1 MRDLVK
7 DIINTNTSRRGFL
20 SGMAVASYSAAAAK
34 SALAAV
40 EPFIPGAELP
50 ESWTR
55 SVTGTGIDLLHEQIL
70 ETGTKYMFVANGSGV
85 GPLCS
90 AMVRKPG
97 LQFIQ
102 ATHEGQTVAIAD
114 GYAKVTGKPSFCM
127 FSRVGLPH
135 SSSNLYNSMKDT
147 SDHDCRSCSFAN
159 PRDRRT

>member
-20 SGMAVASYSAAAAK
+20 SAMAVASYSATAAK

-40 EPFIPGAELP
+40 EPFIPGGELP
-50 ESWTR
+50 EAWTR
-55 SVTGTGIDLLHEQIL
+55 SVSGTGVDLLHEQIL
-70 ETGTKYMFVANGSGV
+70 ETGAKYMFVANGSGL

-102 ATHEGQTVAIAD
+102 NHA
-114 GYAKVTGKPSFCM
+114 P
-127 FSRVGLPH
+127 
-135 SSSNLYNSMKDT
+135 
-147 SDHDCRSCSFAN
+147 
-159 PRDRRT
+159 